1 MASLIYEFHEEFLQN
16 LERKE
21 NVKDFWKVFCKYEDF
36 LEILII

>member
-1 MASLIYEFHEEFLQN
+1 MPKLGE
-16 LERKE
+16 KE